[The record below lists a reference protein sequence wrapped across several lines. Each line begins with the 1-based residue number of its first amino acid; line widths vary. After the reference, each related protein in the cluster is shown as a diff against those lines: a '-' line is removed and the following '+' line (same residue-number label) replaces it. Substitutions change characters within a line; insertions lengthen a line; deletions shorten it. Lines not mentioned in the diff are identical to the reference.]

1 MAVRS
6 GNEHHAAA
14 RRPSVEAELQVEAE
28 RLRTRLQP
36 VVEQHDLF
44 LEEIDIKVAGSHR
57 TIHVI
62 VDLPE
67 TASGSVGL
75 DVISSVSSDLS
86 AAMDRIS
93 DDEGDDRPYNL
104 EISSP
109 GVSRPLTEPRHWRRN
124 VGRMIE
130 VKPISGDV
138 VLGRLLDVTATG
150 IRLLPELPVKKGT
163 KPKQGDP
170 LALDFPKIRKGIV
183 QVEFAHLDDAPHATG
198 DPDEA
203 DADDGVH
210 DIDGAGP
217 DTSGPGHHAQ
227 GDPHGH

>member
-6 GNEHHAAA
+6 GNAHHTAN
-14 RRPSVEAELQVEAE
+14 RRSALEAELQVEAQ

-36 VVEQHDLF
+36 VVEQHNLY
-44 LEEIDIKVAGSHR
+44 LEDIDIKVAGSHR

-67 TASGSVGL
+67 TATGSVGL
-75 DVISSVSSDLS
+75 DAISSISSDLS
-86 AAMDRIS
+86 AAMDS
-93 DDEGDDRPYNL
+93 DSDGEDDRPYNL

-130 VKPISGDV
+130 VKPVSGDTI
-138 VLGRLLDVTATG
+138 LGRLQEVTATG
-150 IRLLPELPVKKGT
+150 IRLLPELPVKKGM

-170 LALDFPKIRKGIV
+170 MGLAFTKISTGTV
-183 QVEFAHLDDAPHATG
+183 QVEFAHLDAPEDTHEAA
-198 DPDEA
+198 DPE
-203 DADDGVH
+203 
-210 DIDGAGP
+210 
-217 DTSGPGHHAQ
+217 TSGVGRHAQ